1 MQATKKM
8 EERTNVVEML
18 CLAGLLRAHDRLMIL
33 SCLRASFDHL
43 FYIHV
48 FNAYAWKV
56 FSEGCC

>member
-1 MQATKKM
+1 M